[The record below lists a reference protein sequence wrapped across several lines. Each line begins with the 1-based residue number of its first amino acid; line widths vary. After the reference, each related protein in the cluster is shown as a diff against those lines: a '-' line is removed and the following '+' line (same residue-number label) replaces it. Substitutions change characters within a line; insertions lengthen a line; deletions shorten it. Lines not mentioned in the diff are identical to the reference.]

1 MHPEFYPTYDFLTM
15 SNKAMVEL
23 FLLVGFFLGTVVGF
37 TQHTTVSPL
46 QQFSQQQQH
55 LHHQHQQLPGF
66 LSSTNT
72 RLWAVDDED
81 VNVNLIPDVDAATLT
96 AVGFGLIAFNFFVLA
111 NIGDGGL
118 GGALATIINTLNQ

>member
-1 MHPEFYPTYDFLTM
+1 M
-15 SNKAMVEL
+15 SQKAMVKL
-23 FLLVGFFLGTVVGF
+23 FLWVGLFLGTVMGF
-37 TQHTTVSPL
+37 AQHTTPVQL
-46 QQFSQQQQH
+46 SQDHQQQH
-55 LHHQHQQLPGF
+55 QPAAYF
-66 LSSTNT
+66 SSTS

>member
-1 MHPEFYPTYDFLTM
+1 MHPEFYPANNLLTM
-15 SNKAMVEL
+15 SNRAILKL

-37 TQHTTVSPL
+37 TQHTTVSPMQL
-46 QQFSQQQQH
+46 SQQPQQYY
-55 LHHQHQQLPGF
+55 HHQPPPAF
-66 LSSTNT
+66 SSLTT

-111 NIGDGGL
+111 NMGDGGL